1 MNRGF
6 GARFFTLVEEMAP
19 ANFAMVMSTGI
30 ISVAL
35 RILGCRWGA
44 VLLYGV
50 NLVMYALLWGLL
62 LLRLV
67 RCPGRVARDF
77 ASHARG
83 PGFLTIVAG
92 TCILGTQSAVLAENF
107 TAAAWLFWFGAA
119 CWAFI
124 LWGVFLAIFTG
135 SNKPSLAGG
144 INGAWLVATVST
156 QSLVILGAT
165 LAVPLGWNAELSWF
179 CLCALFMLGIVLYIL
194 VITGI
199 FHRFCFADM
208 AAGELDPAYWIN
220 ASAAAITT
228 LAGATLM
235 LKAGAA
241 PLLGRLLP
249 YITGV
254 TLLAWATASWWVPML
269 ILLGVWRHGV
279 KKYPFIY
286 TPAYWGMVFPL
297 GMYTACTAALSL
309 AYDIAP
315 LMYVP
320 RVFIVPALAAWGIT
334 LAGMLCSRGRALL
347 AGTARPRG

>member
-6 GARFFTLVEEMAP
+6 GARFFALVEEMAP

-35 RILGCRWGA
+35 RILGCRWGS

-50 NLVMYALLWGLL
+50 NLGMYALLWVLL

-67 RCPGRVARDF
+67 RSPGRVVRDF
-77 ASHARG
+77 TSHARG

-92 TCILGTQSAVLAENF
+92 TCILGTQSAVLVENF
-107 TAAAWLFWFGAA
+107 AAAAWLFWFGAA

-165 LAVPLGWNAELSWF
+165 LAAPLGWDAELSWF
-179 CLCALFMLGIVLYIL
+179 CLCALFMLGIVLYIF

-199 FHRFCFADM
+199 FT
-208 AAGELDPAYWIN
+208 
-220 ASAAAITT
+220 ASALRTWRPESWTRPTGSTRARPPSP
-228 LAGATLM
+228 
-235 LKAGAA
+235 
-241 PLLGRLLP
+241 PLPG
-249 YITGV
+249 
-254 TLLAWATASWWVPML
+254 
-269 ILLGVWRHGV
+269 
-279 KKYPFIY
+279 
-286 TPAYWGMVFPL
+286 
-297 GMYTACTAALSL
+297 
-309 AYDIAP
+309 
-315 LMYVP
+315 P
-320 RVFIVPALAAWGIT
+320 RS
-334 LAGMLCSRGRALL
+334 CSRPGPRPCSGACCPTSRA
-347 AGTARPRG
+347 